1 MVDRAVKQWSK
12 LVPMLYIEPTQTIWD
27 NNKTIALTGVENAN
41 ARDRVNRVID
51 AYNNQFLYGANGDVN
66 KVRKNILLYL
76 MGTDLS
82 AEAIQLL
89 VQIGN
94 SNLDPVRK
102 RALAVGLGAG
112 TEPAKI
118 RMLMTM
124 PPNG

>member
-1 MVDRAVKQWSK
+1 VVEAGADVIHRTDADGLDSIKTAALA
-12 LVPMLYIEPTQTIWD
+12 LVGND
-27 NNKTIALTGVENAN
+27 VAN
-41 ARDRVNRVID
+41 VRDRVNRAID
-51 AYNNQFLYGANGDVN
+51 AYNNQFLHGADGDVN
-66 KVRKNILLYL
+66 RVRKNILLYL
-76 MGTDLS
+76 MGTEMS

-94 SNLDPVRK
+94 SNLDHVRK
-102 RALAVGLGAG
+102 KALAVGLGAG